1 MPRTPY
7 LLAWDTVPPPMD
19 ALRCFGLSKT
29 DDVPL
34 LVDSPGHIR
43 GLVTR
48 EVSTQIIHFYLQN
61 RTRLGYIYVHKHISR
76 DFTEQIYIK
85 FRE

>member
-1 MPRTPY
+1 MDMPRTPD
-7 LLAWDTVPPPMD
+7 LPAWDMVPPPMN
-19 ALRCFGLSKT
+19 ALRCFRLSET

-61 RTRLGYIYVHKHISR
+61 RSGLG
-76 DFTEQIYIK
+76 
-85 FRE
+85 